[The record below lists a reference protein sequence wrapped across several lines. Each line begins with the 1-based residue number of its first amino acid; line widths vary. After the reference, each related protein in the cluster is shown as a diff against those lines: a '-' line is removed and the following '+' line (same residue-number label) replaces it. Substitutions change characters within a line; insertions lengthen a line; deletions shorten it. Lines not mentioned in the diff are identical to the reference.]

1 MISLKILVRNWL
13 VKYQKCLTYINEL
26 NVIMESKPLSIND
39 LNDRFFLLKI
49 NKSLGVNNVSHS
61 II

>member
-39 LNDRFFLLKI
+39 LNDGFFLLKI